1 MAKRPRCVLGLWT
14 LLAWQG
20 TVTHGFSSP
29 LASRVPFRS
38 RQTPGT
44 FGLTRNYVNGASPST
59 CLVLSVHKGYGPE
72 KQRRIDFGNNERI
85 PTDASDV
92 LNSDAVHSAVFS
104 DMSLSQL
111 LEELDRRDIR
121 YEPGATRPE
130 LERLLQSNQQGI
142 PQFTPLP
149 SQQSLQAIIKELERR
164 AIRFPPTA
172 SRKELEALLASSLS
186 DRSQHRTEHNTMSNV
201 KKMSTTPAQPFRE
214 LSLSELL
221 QELDRQDIRYP
232 PTASRMQLEALLR
245 RAEGVQE
252 QILNSPRETFA
263 TLESVP
269 PQRPERRRSGSRKPA
284 ERKSRQAARPENIA
298 TPSTSGPSPSNS
310 ARMPLSTL
318 LSELDRLNIR
328 YSPTASRAKLEE
340 LLQQSFEQRALHE
353 ERRQR
358 RRREREADEH
368 SSNSGI
374 KDLLRKST
382 RVASNSVQ
390 KLPRK
395 VSKIA
400 TSPQV
405 TSRISGVA
413 ESAARQAKRVSR
425 RASDF
430 WNTDEDGIRDVH
442 FEYVS
447 FDRPIDVRAVRVE
460 ENDFRRASRPRS
472 VPRRPPPRTP
482 RSAEPT
488 RRPPPRTKRPGPSTG
503 RATANW
509 QSDGRIPQQR
519 GQQRPSG
526 RPVAS
531 SWQQDSELPKQH
543 RRRRPISRQSVENSL
558 GSSSFMLPPESQ
570 NAVPFPG
577 SGNATTTE
585 PQHVNV
591 SDSASTRGRQRRT
604 RNGSNDKNKQIY
616 SNYVYDEDG
625 EIEGPFDRLGEFLT
639 NSADRLLWGPESVDN
654 DGTYEQ
660 QDQSDGQREQG
671 SRGRKDQ
678 KPRYWKDRLAEQV
691 DYALGIHEDGK
702 YYNSWEKQ
710 LDEEQRIRDR
720 DGPQFWESNSSPR
733 KRRPQAKGKV
743 KYKRPLWEEDGS
755 IVSMVLGR
763 TKRGGKLEVDV
774 SIQRDI

>member
-14 LLAWQG
+14 LLAWQE
-20 TVTHGFSSP
+20 TVTQGFSSP
-29 LASRVPFRS
+29 LASRVPSRS

-44 FGLTRNYVNGASPST
+44 FGLTHYDNSGASPST
-59 CLVLSVHKGYGPE
+59 CLMFSVHKGYGPGKE
-72 KQRRIDFGNNERI
+72 RRNDLSNSERL
-85 PTDASDV
+85 PKDASDV
-92 LNSDAVHSAVFS
+92 LNSDAVGSAAFS

-130 LERLLQSNQQGI
+130 LERLLQIPQQGI
-142 PQFTPLP
+142 PQVTPIP
-149 SQQSLQAIIKELERR
+149 SQSSLQAIIKELERR

-172 SRKELEALLASSLS
+172 SRKELEVLLASSLS
-186 DRSQHRTEHNTMSNV
+186 DGSQPLMEHNTVSNV
-201 KKMSTTPAQPFRE
+201 KKTSTTPTQSLGE

-245 RAEGVQE
+245 RAEEANQPIRSSSQE
-252 QILNSPRETFA
+252 SSIS
-263 TLESVP
+263 LESVP

-298 TPSTSGPSPSNS
+298 TPSNSAPSRTSGP
-310 ARMPLSTL
+310 RMPLSTL

-328 YSPTASRAKLEE
+328 YSPTASRAELEE

-358 RRREREADEH
+358 RRREREVSEH
-368 SSNSGI
+368 NSNSGI

-400 TSPQV
+400 TSPHV

-430 WNTDEDGIRDVH
+430 WNTDEDGIRDIH

-447 FDRPIDVRAVRVE
+447 VDRPIDVRAVRVE
-460 ENDFRRASRPRS
+460 ENDSRRASRPRS
-472 VPRRPPPRTP
+472 VPPRRPPPRTP

-488 RRPPPRTKRPGPSTG
+488 NRPPPRTRRPGTSSG

-519 GQQRPSG
+519 RQRR

-531 SWQQDSELPKQH
+531 SWQQDSRLPKQH
-543 RRRRPISRQSVENSL
+543 RRRRPMSRQSAENSL
-558 GSSSFMLPPESQ
+558 GSSSFMLPPASQ

-577 SGNATTTE
+577 SRNATTTAE
-585 PQHVNV
+585 PQRVTV

-639 NSADRLLWGPESVDN
+639 NSADRLLWGPESDDN
-654 DGTYEQ
+654 YGSHEQ
-660 QDQSDGQREQG
+660 QEQSDGQREQDG
-671 SRGRKDQ
+671 RGRKDQ
-678 KPRYWKDRLAEQV
+678 TPRYWKDRLAEQV

-720 DGPQFWESNSSPR
+720 DGPKFWESNSSPR
-733 KRRPQAKGKV
+733 KRRPPAKGRV

-755 IVSMVLGR
+755 IVSMILGR

-774 SIQRDI
+774 SIQRDL